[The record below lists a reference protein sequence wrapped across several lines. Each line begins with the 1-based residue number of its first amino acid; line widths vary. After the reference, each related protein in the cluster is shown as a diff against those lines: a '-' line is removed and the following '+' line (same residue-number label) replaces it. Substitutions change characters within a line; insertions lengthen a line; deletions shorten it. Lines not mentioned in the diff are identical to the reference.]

1 MLLMAIKIIAKAMR
15 RMNVGHF
22 RPQYFPGIPGGE
34 GKQAKME
41 NARRDAVLLERRN
54 LVTGT

>member
-1 MLLMAIKIIAKAMR
+1 MLLMVIKIMAKAMR

-22 RPQYFPGIPGGE
+22 RSQYFPGIPGGE

-41 NARRDAVLLERRN
+41 NTRRDAVLLEHKN